1 MEQEKPKVK
10 QYVIYEDTLENILT
24 KMGNKDQTILYEY
37 ETKKK
42 ELTKEQEYI
51 QRDNQWRARQSQN
64 VNISQYDLKNMTEK
78 AVDEAFISGYDGDI
92 VKKVSEDILGKKV
105 IVYAIVGEN
114 SVPINTDIGEQGNRN
129 YVYNTKELEE
139 KLDNLKL
146 DATFYSRHAVDKPKV
161 NFELLKLTIGGMYY
175 YRKQDYIDKIPK
187 VAKAFIK
194 NKYVY
199 CTKNGKNIV
208 PKEYLDKGEKGI
220 VEWQEL
226 KRSSNKNNSI
236 EKRLIVQTVREK
248 KQFAFACAREVEC
261 KIGNVGSSWSI
272 PRLTVDG
279 CWNIMKNTK
288 LVSELF
294 NTKDK
299 NVMMTIENE
308 KILEEVKGHWKN
320 ELEKAI
326 EAIDLLKLEDIRR

>member
-1 MEQEKPKVK
+1 MEQEEPKVK
-10 QYVIYEDTLENILT
+10 QYVIYEDTLENTLT
-24 KMGNKDQTILYEY
+24 KIESQDQTVLYEY

-51 QRDNQWRARQSQN
+51 QRDNSWRARQSQSVN
-64 VNISQYDLKNMTEK
+64 VSQYDLKNITEK
-78 AVDEAFISGYDGDI
+78 ITDETFMSGYDGDI
-92 VKKVSEDILGKKV
+92 VKKVSEDILSKKV
-105 IVYAIVGEN
+105 IVFVTVGEG
-114 SVPINTDIGEQGNRN
+114 SVSIITDVGEKENRN
-129 YVYNTKELEE
+129 YVYDTEELAD

-146 DATFYSRHAVDKPKV
+146 DASFYRHEAEKPKV

-175 YRKQDYIDKIPK
+175 YRKQDFVNKIPK
-187 VAKAFIK
+187 MAKAFIRS
-194 NKYVY
+194 KYVY

-220 VEWQEL
+220 AEWQEL
-226 KRSSNKNNSI
+226 KKSSNKNNSI
-236 EKRLIVQTVREK
+236 EKRLIIQTVREK
-248 KQFAFACAREVEC
+248 RNFAFACAREVEC
-261 KIGNVGSSWSI
+261 KIGSVGSSWSI

-279 CWNIMKNTK
+279 CWNAGKNTK

-299 NVMMTIENE
+299 NAMMTIEDE

-320 ELEKAI
+320 QLEKAI
-326 EAIDLLKLEDIRR
+326 ETIGLLKLEDIRR

>member
-1 MEQEKPKVK
+1 MEQEKTKVK
-10 QYVIYEDTLENILT
+10 QYVIYEDTLENILAN
-24 KMGNKDQTILYEY
+24 MESKDQTVLYEY
-37 ETKKK
+37 AAKEK
-42 ELTKEQEYI
+42 ELTEEQKYI

-64 VNISQYDLKNMTEK
+64 VNISQYDLKNMTEN
-78 AVDEAFISGYDGDI
+78 AVDEAFTSGYDGDI

-105 IVYAIVGEN
+105 IVYTIVDEN
-114 SVPINTDIGEQGNRN
+114 SVSINTDIGERENRN
-129 YVYNTKELEE
+129 YVYDTKELEE

-146 DATFYSRHAVDKPKV
+146 EASFYGRSTDKPKV
-161 NFELLKLTIGGMYY
+161 NFEFLKLTIGGMYY

-187 VAKAFIK
+187 FARAFIK

-220 VEWQEL
+220 AEWQEL

-279 CWNIMKNTK
+279 CWNVGKNSK

-299 NVMMTIENE
+299 NAMMTIENE
-308 KILEEVKGHWKN
+308 KILEEVKEHWKN

-326 EAIDLLKLEDIRR
+326 EAIGLLKLEDIRR